1 MFDRKR
7 ARTSGTRYLESSI
20 GGGIAMWAKR
30 KTGYIVNSH
39 CSCQCLTECRKVII
53 STARIEES
61 YISGFTVPRGEERSV
76 EVRQVRTVCGG
87 KINLLPYF
95 FFFLSFFIAMRFK
108 FNEMKS
114 FVYYFESLFEM
125 TRNSSLSRSVWK
137 KEFY

>member
-39 CSCQCLTECRKVII
+39 CSCQCLTECKKVII

-61 YISGFTVPRGEERSV
+61 YISGFTVPREEERSV

-95 FFFLSFFIAMRFK
+95 FFFFPFLSQ
-108 FNEMKS
+108 
-114 FVYYFESLFEM
+114 
-125 TRNSSLSRSVWK
+125 
-137 KEFY
+137 